1 MIFVVLGTQGK
12 PFARLL
18 EVVEKSIVS
27 GTINEPVVAQ
37 IGMTDFTSKVMKII
51 KLLEMDQFD
60 YLVQKA
66 NLIICH
72 AGYGVLSTALEYRKK
87 VIAAARRVEYGEHTN
102 NHQLQILEEYEK
114 KGYLLALHDFSQ
126 FDRIINEVKYF
137 TPTIYKKNN
146 EALQQF
152 VAQFID
158 NDTK

>member
-1 MIFVVLGTQGK
+1 VIFVVLGTQGK